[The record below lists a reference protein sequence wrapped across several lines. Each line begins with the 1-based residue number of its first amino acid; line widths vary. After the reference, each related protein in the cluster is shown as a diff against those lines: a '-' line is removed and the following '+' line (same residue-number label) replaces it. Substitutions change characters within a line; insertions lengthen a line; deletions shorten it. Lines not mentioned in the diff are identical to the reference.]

1 MKLSTLK
8 YFVDVAEQG
17 NFTKAAQKLYIS
29 QPTLSRRIQE
39 LEAEIG
45 VELFIR
51 HRHALELSSA
61 GEQFLVEVNDILK
74 RVNQLTHMFDKQ
86 ETPDESRQLVKI
98 GYLANFNLSKM
109 YELIEE
115 FKASHPYVQ
124 FSLKP
129 DTPMNLSDGLSNG
142 AYDLVFNL
150 STYFN
155 GSKDIEKV
163 PFINNHL
170 QIALPANHKF
180 SHKKKLNF
188 AELKEETVIL
198 LERKQSPVIVDYVI
212 SECTKHG
219 FNLKANSYVQNLDEG
234 LSMTSVGEGLAFL
247 YSGMNDGTLA
257 EKYHIKIVD
266 LENDSTDQDIV
277 AAIDKPNENE
287 LVQELFSFIKSY
299 LN

>member
-8 YFVDVAEQG
+8 YFVDVAAEG
-17 NFTKAAQKLYIS
+17 NFTKTAQKLYIS
-29 QPTLSRRIQE
+29 QPTLSRRIHE
-39 LEAEIG
+39 LEVELG

-61 GEQFLVEVNDILK
+61 GEQFLVEVNDILN
-74 RVNQLTHMFDKQ
+74 RVNQLAHMFDKQ
-86 ETPDESRQLVKI
+86 DTLDESRQLVKI
-98 GYLANFNLSKM
+98 GYLANFNMSKM
-109 YELIEE
+109 YELMDQ
-115 FKASHPYVQ
+115 FKTSHPYVQ

-129 DTPMNLSDGLSNG
+129 DTPMNLSDGLANG
-142 AYDLVFNL
+142 LYDLVFNL

-155 GSKDIEKV
+155 GSNDIEKV
-163 PFINNHL
+163 PFINNQL
-170 QIALPANHKF
+170 QIALPVNHKF
-180 SHKKKLNF
+180 SRKKKLNF

-219 FNLKANSYVQNLDEG
+219 FNLKANSYVKDLDEG

-257 EKYHIKIVD
+257 AKYHIKIID
-266 LENDSTDQDIV
+266 LENDSTDQNII
-277 AAIDKPNENE
+277 AAINKPNENE
-287 LVQELFSFIKSY
+287 LVQELFSFIKSN